1 MGILAQRGN
10 GLRAKGWRQ
19 EGLLRLLENVLEN
32 GEDPENL
39 IVYGALGKAARDW
52 PSYHAIV
59 ESLLNLDED
68 ESLIVQSGKPI
79 AVLKTHRDAPLVIMA
94 NSNLVGQWARPDY
107 FYELYDKN
115 LIAWGGLTAGDW
127 QYIGS
132 QGVIQGTYEIFQSIA
147 RQAFGGSLQG
157 RFILSAG
164 MGGMGGSQPLA
175 GKLTGATILVVDVN
189 EDNIDKRLD
198 LGYVDKKTADLDQA
212 LGWIEEA
219 RQKGESLSVALVG
232 NAATVYPDIL
242 DRGIVPDIVTDQT
255 AAHDLLYGYVPEGFS
270 LDQVAQ
276 LRESQPQ
283 ELEEAAGKSIAKE
296 VSAILAFQA
305 KGAQVFDN
313 GNNIRTQAKRFGVEN
328 AFDIPVF
335 TEAYLRPLFERA
347 IGPFRWIAL
356 SGEAKDIEVIDQFIL
371 ETFPDNDIITNWIKL
386 AREHIPFQGLPARI
400 GWLGHEER
408 TQLAL
413 AVNDLVASG
422 QLSAPIAFT
431 RDHLD
436 AGAMAHP
443 NIMTENLKDGSDAIA
458 DWPLLNALIASSS
471 KADLVA
477 IHSGGGGYAGFM
489 QSAGITLIA
498 DGSPE
503 AAERIKLAIT
513 NDTSLGVL
521 RYADAGYQASLDE
534 IAKKGIRHIQLE
546 Q

>member
-132 QGVIQGTYEIFQSIA
+132 QGVIQGTYEIFQAIA

-175 GKLTGATILVVDVN
+175 GKLTGAAILVVDVN
-189 EDNIDKRLD
+189 EENIDKRLG

-219 RQKGESLSVALVG
+219 RQEGKAFSVALVG
-232 NAATVYPDIL
+232 NAATVYQDIL
-242 DRGIVPDIVTDQT
+242 DRGILPDIVTDQT

-313 GNNIRTQAKRFGVEN
+313 GNNIRTQAKRFGVDN

-356 SGEAKDIEVIDQFIL
+356 SGESKDIDVIDQYIL
-371 ETFPDNDIITNWIKL
+371 ETFPDNDIISNWIKL
-386 AREHIPFQGLPARI
+386 AREHVPFQGLPARI

-546 Q
+546 N

>member
-147 RQAFGGSLQG
+147 RQAFGGSLKG

-283 ELEEAAGKSIAKE
+283 KLEEAAGKSIAKE

>member
-1 MGILAQRGN
+1 MGIAAQRGN
-10 GLRAKGWRQ
+10 VLRAKGWRQ

-59 ESLLNLDED
+59 ESLLNLEED

-79 AVLKTHRDAPLVIMA
+79 AVLKTHRDAPVVIMA

-175 GKLTGATILVVDVN
+175 GKLTGAAILVVDVN
-189 EDNIDKRLD
+189 EENIDKRLE
-198 LGYVDKKTADLDQA
+198 LGYVDKKTDDLDQA

-219 RQKGESLSVALVG
+219 RQEGTAFSVALVG

-276 LRESQPQ
+276 LRVSQPQ
-283 ELEEAAGKSIAKE
+283 KLEEAAGKSIAKE
-296 VSAILAFQA
+296 VSAILSFQA

-356 SGEAKDIEVIDQFIL
+356 SGEARDIEVIDQYIL

-386 AREHIPFQGLPARI
+386 AREHVPFQGLPARI

-534 IAKKGIRHIQLE
+534 IAEKGIRHIQLE